1 MRPEMIIGID
11 SQLPAAEPTSL
22 ECALGRRNELSDE
35 LRQWE
40 EIGCDCC
47 PCNIVDFG
55 QATTQ

>member
-40 EIGCDCC
+40 EIGVRLLPLQHC
-47 PCNIVDFG
+47 
-55 QATTQ
+55 